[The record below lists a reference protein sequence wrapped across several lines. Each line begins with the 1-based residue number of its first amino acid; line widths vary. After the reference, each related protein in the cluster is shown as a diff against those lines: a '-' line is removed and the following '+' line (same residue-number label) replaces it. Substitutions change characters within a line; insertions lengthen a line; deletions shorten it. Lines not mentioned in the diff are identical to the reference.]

1 MTPEQL
7 ILLRDAIAADPALSA
22 QPMNSDGAF
31 AIAEAMNVFAG
42 QAPAETMITA
52 RTVLAQLGMA
62 GAVALDKLEAA
73 APHNSVV
80 KWAIKFLT
88 TDGLDV
94 GHPTSQSML
103 DQLAAANVLTA
114 AEASSLKAL
123 ALQPQ
128 TRAEA
133 LLAPWRGRVSYQ
145 DVERARVLTSEVTA

>member
-1 MTPEQL
+1 MNDEQL
-7 ILLRDAIAADPALSA
+7 ARLRDDIAADPALSA
-22 QPMNSDGAF
+22 QPINSDGAW
-31 AIAEAMNVFAG
+31 AIAAAYNTVVG

-52 RTVLAQLGMA
+52 RTVLAELGMA
-62 GAVALDKLEAA
+62 GAVALDKLDAA
-73 APHNSVV
+73 GASNPVV
-80 KWAIKFLT
+80 KWAVRFLT
-88 TDGLDV
+88 GESGLDV
-94 GHPTSQSML
+94 GHPTSQAML

-145 DVERARVLTSEVTA
+145 DVERARALQSEVI

>member
-1 MTPEQL
+1 MNYEQL
-7 ILLRDAIAADPALSA
+7 ARLQADIAADPALA
-22 QPMNSDGAF
+22 KQPMNSDGAY
-31 AIAEAMNVFAG
+31 AIADAYNVVVG
-42 QAPAETMITA
+42 QAPAETIITA

-73 APHNSVV
+73 GSVNPAV
-80 KWAIKFLT
+80 KWAVKFLT

-145 DVERARVLTSEVTA
+145 DVERARALTNEVTA